1 MNFFKKGIITTQILI
16 AIVTL
21 LTFILGSP
29 LVSQEQKDV
38 IKNEVSTF
46 LVAQQSQSN
55 PVVEQQEVIVETPG
69 AETVTP
75 TETVE
80 TVPVQTELVNP
91 IYIDPTITIKSNGIE
106 RDTIDV
112 SSGEDIKF
120 VWSAVG
126 QNVLRCEINQSLV
139 DQQGVTTVKVTESF
153 TFKLDCRDVVTG
165 SRFSKLVQVNIK

>member
-91 IYIDPTITIKSNGIE
+91 IYIDRKRYYRCFFRGGYKICLECGWSECIKM
-106 RDTIDV
+106 
-112 SSGEDIKF
+112 
-120 VWSAVG
+120 
-126 QNVLRCEINQSLV
+126 
-139 DQQGVTTVKVTESF
+139 
-153 TFKLDCRDVVTG
+153 
-165 SRFSKLVQVNIK
+165 